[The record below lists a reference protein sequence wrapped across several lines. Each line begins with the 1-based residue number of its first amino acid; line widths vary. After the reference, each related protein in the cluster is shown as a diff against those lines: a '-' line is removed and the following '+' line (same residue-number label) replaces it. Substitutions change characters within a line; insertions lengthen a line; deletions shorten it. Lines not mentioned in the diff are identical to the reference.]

1 MTYEPVIGLEI
12 HAELATET
20 KLFCGCS
27 AKFGSL
33 PNSQVCPVCMG
44 LPGALPV
51 VNVKAI
57 EHMIRT
63 ALVLNCKI
71 NSTTIFDRKNYYY
84 PDLPKNYQISQQYLP
99 FAKDGFLEIKLSDKI
114 KRIGMDNI
122 HLEEDAGKNIHLE
135 NGQASLVDLN
145 RTGIPLI
152 EIVTKPDMRSPE
164 EVEVFMNNLR
174 DILLYIGVSDC
185 KMEEGS
191 LRFEANISVREK
203 GEDILPPRVEIKNL
217 NSFKIVLAA
226 IKYEIERQKE
236 TLEKGEKVSQET
248 RLWDEKGQ
256 KTHLMRSKEEAHDY
270 RYFPEPDLPPLFI
283 SEEEIERIKK
293 ELPELP
299 NARKERF
306 AVEYGLNKYDSSII
320 ISSKETADFF
330 EECLS
335 LKEGFN
341 PPKEIA
347 NWIIGPI
354 TRYLNEHNITIS
366 ETKITPQHLVGLTTY
381 VREGAIN
388 QNTAKNILP
397 EILRKG
403 KSPQEIVKERGLT
416 QVTNEEEISQAV
428 NKVIEENQQVIDDF
442 KKGKTNAFGFLVGQV
457 MRLTKGKANP
467 KIVNELLNERL
478 KTEEMN
484 GRYT

>member
-27 AKFGSL
+27 TKFGSP

-44 LPGALPV
+44 LPGVLPV
-51 VNVKAI
+51 VNEKAV
-57 EHMIRT
+57 EYMIRT
-63 ALVLNCKI
+63 ALALNCIITHLTK
-71 NSTTIFDRKNYYY
+71 FDRKNYYY

-99 FAKDGFLEIKLSDKI
+99 FAKDGFLEIKLGDKI
-114 KRIGMDNI
+114 KRIGVDNI

-152 EIVTKPDMRSPE
+152 EIVTKPDMRSLE

-174 DILLYIGVSDC
+174 DILLYIGISDC

-203 GEDILPPRVEIKNL
+203 GEDILSPRVEIKNL

-226 IKYEIERQKE
+226 IKYEVERQKE

-248 RLWDEKGQ
+248 RLWDEEGQ
-256 KTHLMRSKEEAHDY
+256 KTHPMRSKEEAHDY

-283 SEEEIERIKK
+283 SDEEIERIKK

-306 AVEYGLNKYDSSII
+306 AVEYGLTEYDSNIL
-320 ISSKETADFF
+320 ISNKETADFF
-330 EECLS
+330 EECL
-335 LKEGFN
+335 KEFN
-341 PPKEIA
+341 QSRSDNIGAKEIA
-347 NWIIGPI
+347 NWLIGPVAG
-354 TRYLNEHNITIS
+354 YLNEHNITITESKLTS
-366 ETKITPQHLVGLTTY
+366 EHLISLLTL
-381 VREGAIN
+381 VKEGKIN
-388 QNTAKNILP
+388 QNTAKNILTKIF
-397 EILRKG
+397 EKG
-403 KSPQEIVKERGLT
+403 KHPQEIVKENGLA
-416 QVTNEEEISQAV
+416 QVTDEEELSQAV
-428 NKVIEENQQVIDDF
+428 DKVLKENQQVIDDF

-457 MRLTKGKANP
+457 MKSTKGKANP
-467 KIVNELLNERL
+467 KIVNELLNQKL
-478 KTEEMN
+478 KK
-484 GRYT
+484 